1 MRTVLHWNLLKSIL
15 ITHKE
20 FGLERITMGNW
31 AEHIKLGLVSA
42 LGVTVTLTEINVF
55 IQIGIG
61 LASLAYAVIKT
72 LHAYRDYNRRD
83 NE

>member
-1 MRTVLHWNLLKSIL
+1 MVHQWIRLKSIL
-15 ITHKE
+15 SIHKE
-20 FGLERITMGNW
+20 FGLERLTMGSW
-31 AEHIKLGLVSA
+31 TEHIKLGLVSA

-72 LHAYRDYNRRD
+72 LHAYRDYNRRND
-83 NE
+83 E